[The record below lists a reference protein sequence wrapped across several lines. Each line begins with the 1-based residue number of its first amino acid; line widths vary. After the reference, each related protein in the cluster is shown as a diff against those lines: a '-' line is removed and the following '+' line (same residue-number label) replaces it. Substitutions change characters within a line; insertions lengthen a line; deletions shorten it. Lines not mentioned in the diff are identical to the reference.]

1 MADDRPLRAKRV
13 LVTRA
18 EEQSGPLMELLRAAG
33 ATPVAAP
40 AIQILPP
47 DDDTPLREAVA
58 DLARYDWLVC
68 TSANAVRAI
77 GELREQLQLPW
88 PTTLRV
94 AAVGAATAR
103 ACSELG
109 LTPSFQPTAAVA
121 DALGRELPVQDGTRV
136 LWPRSAIA
144 ALDLAESLRA
154 RGAHVDAPIA
164 YRTVASVG
172 LLGIADAL
180 RDRRVDAITFTSPS
194 TVRHFLDGIAAAGAP
209 FHRLPAAT
217 RPLIAVIGPV
227 TAAAAREC
235 GLAVD
240 GVADPHGDAGLV
252 ATLSKLFASRTA
264 PA

>member
-1 MADDRPLRAKRV
+1 MADDRPLRAKRI

-47 DDDTPLREAVA
+47 DDDAPLRDAVA
-58 DLARYDWLVC
+58 DIARYDWLVC
-68 TSANAVRAI
+68 TSANAVRALA
-77 GELREQLQLPW
+77 ELRELLRLRW
-88 PTTLRV
+88 PASLRV
-94 AAVGAATAR
+94 AAVGSGTAR
-103 ACSELG
+103 ALTEIG
-109 LTPSFQPTAAVA
+109 LTPSFQPSAAIA
-121 DALGRELPVQDGTRV
+121 EALARELPLGEGARV
-136 LWPRSAIA
+136 LWPRSEIA
-144 ALDLAESLRA
+144 ALELAESLRA

-209 FHRLPAAT
+209 FNRLPAAT

-235 GLAVD
+235 GLVVD
-240 GVADPHGDAGLV
+240 GVADPHDDAGLV
-252 ATLSKLFASRTA
+252 ATLAKLFASRTA